1 MKKRILAF
9 LTIAVVSILLV
20 ACGQSDSGKKSSSN
34 DKLQVKTTVFPVE
47 SFVKQIGG
55 DHVDVESIYPKGT
68 DLHSYEPSQK
78 DILDASKS
86 DLFIYTGDNLDP
98 VEKKVAGAIKDD
110 NKKLSLEKH
119 LSKQDL
125 LKDAHHHEGEDH
137 DHEHGD
143 KAHDHDADHKEH
155 DHDHEG
161 EHKEDDHDHEGHDHE
176 GHHHGMY
183 DPHIWLDP
191 KMNETMVKAIRDE
204 LSKKDPDHKAEYKK
218 NADKLLKELDDI
230 DKEMKKATKDHQGET
245 VYVSHES
252 LGYLANHYG
261 FKQQGVQ
268 NMNAE
273 DPSQKALTDI
283 VKAIKSSKTKYIL
296 YEENV
301 SNKVTDTIRQETDA
315 EPLKF
320 NNMES
325 VSKSQSDD
333 ATYQSL
339 MKENIKNIEKALNK

>member
-1 MKKRILAF
+1 MKKRILAL

-98 VEKKVAGAIKDD
+98 VAKKVAGAIKDD

-137 DHEHGD
+137 
-143 KAHDHDADHKEH
+143 
-155 DHDHEG
+155 
-161 EHKEDDHDHEGHDHE
+161 
-176 GHHHGMY
+176 
-183 DPHIWLDP
+183 
-191 KMNETMVKAIRDE
+191 
-204 LSKKDPDHKAEYKK
+204 
-218 NADKLLKELDDI
+218 
-230 DKEMKKATKDHQGET
+230 
-245 VYVSHES
+245 
-252 LGYLANHYG
+252 
-261 FKQQGVQ
+261 
-268 NMNAE
+268 
-273 DPSQKALTDI
+273 
-283 VKAIKSSKTKYIL
+283 
-296 YEENV
+296 
-301 SNKVTDTIRQETDA
+301 
-315 EPLKF
+315 
-320 NNMES
+320 
-325 VSKSQSDD
+325 
-333 ATYQSL
+333 
-339 MKENIKNIEKALNK
+339 

>member
-20 ACGQSDSGKKSSSN
+20 ACGQSGKQSSSS
-34 DKLQVKTTVFPVE
+34 DKLQVKTTVFPIE
-47 SFVKQIGG
+47 SFIKQIGG
-55 DHVDVESIYPKGT
+55 DHVEVESIYPKGT

-86 DLFIYTGDNLDP
+86 DLFVYTGDNLDP
-98 VEKKVAGAIKDD
+98 VAKKVAGAIKEDD
-110 NKKLSLEKH
+110 KKLSLESH
-119 LSKQDL
+119 LNKNDL
-125 LKDAHHHEGEDH
+125 LKDEH

-143 KAHDHDADHKEH
+143 EAHDHDADHEEH
-155 DHDHEG
+155 DHEAHS
-161 EHKEDDHDHEGHDHE
+161 
-176 GHHHGMY
+176 HGMY

-204 LSKKDPDHKAEYKK
+204 LSKKDPSHKAEYKK
-218 NADKLLKELDDI
+218 NADKLLKELDGI
-230 DKEMKKATKDHQGET
+230 DQDMKKATEGHQGDT
-245 VYVSHES
+245 LYVSHES
-252 LGYLANHYG
+252 LGYLAKHYG

-273 DPSQKALTDI
+273 DPSQKELTNI
-283 VKAIKSSKTKYIL
+283 VKAIKASKTKYIL

-315 EPLKF
+315 QPLKF

-325 VSKSQSDD
+325 VSKSQSED